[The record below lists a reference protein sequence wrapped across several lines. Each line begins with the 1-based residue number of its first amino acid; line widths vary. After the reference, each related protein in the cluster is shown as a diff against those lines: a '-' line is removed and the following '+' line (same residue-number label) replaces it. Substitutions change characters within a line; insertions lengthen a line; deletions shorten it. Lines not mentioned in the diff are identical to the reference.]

1 MPRISCALIES
12 ATASIN
18 KENAKLFLRIIG
30 REDNTQLHCFLFC
43 SLVWLFLFNILS
55 SLKRVALI
63 LCCLCVII
71 LALVEWTYVQNDL
84 PGFDTQ
90 QKVLS
95 EHISARKAELITTAA
110 SFEDDAC
117 KSIDAYTKFPQ
128 KWDELYLDRGFFF
141 TGYSSEKVFFWT
153 NNSFPVSEEQ
163 VRERSENTLWKL
175 KNGWYIAHRDTFGPC
190 VVLGLALVRAEY
202 SYQNDYLNN
211 SYPFLKDFPAEAN
224 LSADSIEGALPIQLQ
239 TKEAVAWLIPAKDEL
254 GISNSSS
261 FVSLLLAIAF
271 LFLTFSVYLASV
283 IFLNQKSTF
292 GLILIWLLVVGL
304 RLLLF
309 FTHFPSSIYSLT
321 IFNPSEYAA
330 SNWLPTLGDLFL
342 NSLLLVLT
350 AFLLYPFI
358 KRTTA
363 RYKGNN
369 IIIPALASGLWFML
383 ALLVSESIEGLI
395 INSSISLDIRDVL
408 SLTVSSYF
416 SFLIIGLLFGSLFV
430 FLHAIISALSDSGC
444 GYKRFLAILSIAIL
458 PAIAY
463 SALYQLFVPFFFFL
477 AIIVLCFVALKGK
490 EQMTYSF
497 LIALVSV
504 FAALATYLILQ
515 HSSQRE
521 KDRRKLLAVK
531 ISAER
536 DPIAES
542 LFLETEQKLLTDTL
556 LKSYLKPGPLPVGQ
570 VRDLA
575 QLYFNGYWEKYSITV
590 NVFGADEC
598 PMTALYTTTVKDPLT
613 FDRLIDS
620 VGMFTLS
627 ERFFFLDNGSGRI
640 SYMARL
646 PIFNREGDVFP
657 LGTLY
662 IEFQSRYTPEEIGYP
677 ELLLDKMV
685 KTRTDLST
693 YSYARYNRG
702 RLVSH
707 YGDFPYELTDLL
719 FEKDN
724 PEEFEFKETGEF
736 NHLIYRPAPGSLVVL
751 SKPLQ
756 GVLQMLTH
764 FSYLVLFFSF
774 LALIPLGANKL
785 LRDRRLGP
793 ISFKRRVQLSIV
805 LLLFLSLILI
815 GGGTIVYIIS
825 NSNQKNISNIS
836 EKIHSLLIETEY
848 ILGKQTELVQSNA
861 DDLAYALT
869 RQANVFF
876 SDINIYDTDGNLYAS
891 SRSKIFEEGLIS
903 KKINPEAFYFLSA
916 RRSSEYIHQET
927 IGDLQYASAYVPLR
941 NFENKVIAYLN
952 LPYFAR
958 QDELRKEIATFVVAI
973 VNIYVLLLVL
983 VVITAIF
990 LSNTVTAPLKLI
1002 REKLS
1007 QIRLG
1012 KKNEIIEWRGNDE
1025 IADLVAEYNR
1035 MVNEL
1040 TESADKLAR
1049 SERETAWR
1057 EMAKQVAH
1065 EIKNPL
1071 TPMKLSTQMLKR
1083 AWDDKAEGFD
1093 KRLDR
1098 YTQNLIEQ
1106 IDTLSHIATEFSN
1119 FAKMPKMKSERV
1131 DLQALLTSAVE
1142 FHQGEGGVKINFEK
1156 ELFFPTNVNTDKEQ
1170 MLRVFNNL
1178 LRNAIQAIPEDREGE
1193 IQIRLQQLGKNY
1205 LLSIT
1210 DNGSGIPEELK
1221 DRIFSPSF
1229 TTKNAGMGLG
1239 LALVKNIVENSQGK
1253 VWFESAEDLGTT
1265 FFIELPVFTES

>member
-1 MPRISCALIES
+1 L
-12 ATASIN
+12 
-18 KENAKLFLRIIG
+18 
-30 REDNTQLHCFLFC
+30 
-43 SLVWLFLFNILS
+43 
-55 SLKRVALI
+55 
-63 LCCLCVII
+63 
-71 LALVEWTYVQNDL
+71 
-84 PGFDTQ
+84 
-90 QKVLS
+90 
-95 EHISARKAELITTAA
+95 
-110 SFEDDAC
+110 
-117 KSIDAYTKFPQ
+117 
-128 KWDELYLDRGFFF
+128 
-141 TGYSSEKVFFWT
+141 
-153 NNSFPVSEEQ
+153 
-163 VRERSENTLWKL
+163 
-175 KNGWYIAHRDTFGPC
+175 
-190 VVLGLALVRAEY
+190 
-202 SYQNDYLNN
+202 
-211 SYPFLKDFPAEAN
+211 
-224 LSADSIEGALPIQLQ
+224 
-239 TKEAVAWLIPAKDEL
+239 
-254 GISNSSS
+254 
-261 FVSLLLAIAF
+261 
-271 LFLTFSVYLASV
+271 
-283 IFLNQKSTF
+283 
-292 GLILIWLLVVGL
+292 
-304 RLLLF
+304 
-309 FTHFPSSIYSLT
+309 
-321 IFNPSEYAA
+321 
-330 SNWLPTLGDLFL
+330 
-342 NSLLLVLT
+342 
-350 AFLLYPFI
+350 
-358 KRTTA
+358 
-363 RYKGNN
+363 
-369 IIIPALASGLWFML
+369 L
-383 ALLVSESIEGLI
+383 ALLISESIEGLI
-395 INSSISLDIRDVL
+395 VNSSISLDIREVL

-416 SFLIIGLLFGSLFV
+416 SFLIIGLLFGSLFIL
-430 FLHAIISALSDSGC
+430 LHALVISLNEAGC
-444 GYKRFLAILSIAIL
+444 GLKRFFTILFLSIL
-458 PAIAY
+458 PAVVY
-463 SALYQLFVPFFFFL
+463 SISFGLLIPLAFFL
-477 AIIVLCFVALKGK
+477 VLFSTAFLGLKGR
-490 EQMTYSF
+490 QRMSYTIM
-497 LIALVSV
+497 IAMVSI
-504 FAALATYLILQ
+504 FAALSTYLILH
-515 HSSQRE
+515 HSSERE

-542 LFLETEQKLLTDTL
+542 LFLEAEQKLLTDTL
-556 LKSYLKPGPLPVGQ
+556 LKSYFKPGPLPIGQ

-575 QLYFNGYWEKYSITV
+575 QLYFNGYWEKYNITV

-627 ERFFFLDNGSGRI
+627 ERFFFLDDGSGRI

-646 PIFNREGDVFP
+646 PIFNNEADIFP

-693 YSYARYNRG
+693 YSYARYNKG

-707 YGDFPYELTDLL
+707 YGSFPYELSDSI
-719 FEKDN
+719 FSVEAYK
-724 PEEFEFKETGEF
+724 EFEFKEAGEF
-736 NHLIYRPAPGSLVVL
+736 NHLIYRPSDYSLVVL

-756 GVLQMLTH
+756 SLLQALTH

-774 LALIPLGANKL
+774 LALLPLGFRKL
-785 LRDRRLGP
+785 LRDKSLGP

-815 GGGTIVYIIS
+815 GGGTIAFIIS
-825 NSNQKNISNIS
+825 NSNQKNLSNIS

-848 ILGKQTELVQSNA
+848 ILGKKIDLNQSNA
-861 DDLAYALT
+861 DNLAYALT

-876 SDINIYDTDGNLYAS
+876 SDINIYNPQGDLYAS
-891 SRSKIFEEGLIS
+891 SRSKIFEEGLVS
-903 KKINPEAFYFLSA
+903 KKINPEAFYFLSV
-916 RRSSEYIHQET
+916 RKSSEYIHQET

-941 NFENKVIAYLN
+941 NFENQVIGYLN

-983 VVITAIF
+983 VIITAIF
-990 LSNTVTAPLKLI
+990 LSNTVTAPLKLV

-1012 KKNEIIEWRGNDE
+1012 KKNEIIEWKGNDE
-1025 IADLVAEYNR
+1025 IADLVGEYNR

-1040 TESADKLAR
+1040 ADSADKLAR

-1093 KRLDR
+1093 QRLER

-1131 DLQALLTSAVE
+1131 ELQSLVSSAVD
-1142 FHQGEGGVKINFEK
+1142 FHQGEGGVKISFEK
-1156 ELFFPTNVNTDKEQ
+1156 ELFFATYVHTDKEQ

-1178 LRNAIQAIPEDREGE
+1178 LRNAIQAIPEERKGE
-1193 IQIRLQQLGKNY
+1193 IHIRLQQVGAKY
-1205 LLSIT
+1205 ILSIA
-1210 DNGSGIPEELK
+1210 DNGTGIPDELK
-1221 DRIFSPSF
+1221 DKIFSPNF

-1239 LALVKNIVENSQGK
+1239 LALVKNIVENSAGR
-1253 VWFESAEDLGTT
+1253 VWFESNLELGTT
-1265 FFIELPVFTES
+1265 FFIELPVFSES